1 MFSVYSRRSVELSGG
16 RLNKENT
23 VIFCLFFPV
32 LRVIPSIR
40 ACLAWFLWS
49 FVWKSAEG
57 LLKTVQIIFPLG
69 IECMW
74 LQTSRTSVVRS
85 CMLDHM
91 WKRSQ
96 TQQSVKTQLKSFLFS
111 CKSNTTSLFSA
122 VRISHVQTV
131 SGLVRVTAVLD
142 LMALSCSLR
151 SHSSP
156 LTRRTAARGSSDEE
170 TRRGGSWLTDAIL
183 SGKWVQFCASHKN
196 NTNSLSVLTL
206 NKKYLGI
213 YTLRF

>member
-1 MFSVYSRRSVELSGG
+1 MSFLQYALVSPGFYEVLFGSVL
-16 RLNKENT
+16 K
-23 VIFCLFFPV
+23 
-32 LRVIPSIR
+32 
-40 ACLAWFLWS
+40 AW
-49 FVWKSAEG
+49 KA
-57 LLKTVQIIFPLG
+57 VQIIFPSS

-96 TQQSVKTQLKSFLFS
+96 TQSVKTQLKSFLFS

-122 VRISHVQTV
+122 VRISHIQTSCV

-206 NKKYLGI
+206 NKKCLGI
-213 YTLRF
+213 YTLWLYIRNVDSPHSLLYFNFHR